1 MHNIPVLCYLVISPG
16 KALESKV
23 IEGPMWGDN
32 PNIQRQGF
40 VIKSAGT
47 LLLLWMK
54 KKAYHFPGPKKI
66 TIHLFPQGR
75 VRLGLHSAP
84 KMEE

>member
-1 MHNIPVLCYLVISPG
+1 
-16 KALESKV
+16 
-23 IEGPMWGDN
+23 MWDDN

-47 LLLLWMK
+47 LLFLWMK
-54 KKAYHFPGPKKI
+54 KKAYHFLGPKKI

-75 VRLGLHSAP
+75 SVWDLTMLMLQKWKNSAIVNMGRLI
-84 KMEE
+84 

>member
-1 MHNIPVLCYLVISPG
+1 MSSG
-16 KALESKV
+16 KALESEV
-23 IEGPMWGDN
+23 IEGPMWDDN

-47 LLLLWMK
+47 LLFLWMK
-54 KKAYHFPGPKKI
+54 KKAYHFLGPKKI

-75 VRLGLHSAP
+75 VRLGLHNDYASE
-84 KMEE
+84 MEK

>member
-1 MHNIPVLCYLVISPG
+1 
-16 KALESKV
+16 
-23 IEGPMWGDN
+23 MWGDN

-40 VIKSAGT
+40 VIKSTGT
-47 LLLLWMK
+47 LLLWMK

-75 VRLGLHSAP
+75 VRLGL
-84 KMEE
+84 